1 MTERLSGKAAVVT
14 GGGRGIGEGVAMA
27 LARAGAVVCVC
38 ARTEAEV
45 RRVAGEIRAGGGRAW
60 ALPCD
65 VTDPESVRGM
75 VEAAS
80 ERLRRIDILVNNA
93 GAASSAPLAKITL
106 EEWNRIMAV
115 NATGTFLCTQA
126 ALPGM
131 VERGWGRVVNV
142 ASVAARTGARYV
154 AAYTAAKHAVLGF
167 TRSVAAEVAAS
178 GVTVNAVC
186 PGYVDTEMTV
196 ESIDRIV
203 EKTGMS
209 RDEAT
214 TALLQTT
221 PQKRLIEVAEVAYS
235 VVSLC
240 DADAKG
246 VNGQALVLD
255 GGKLLA

>member
-1 MTERLSGKAAVVT
+1 VTGRLEGKSAIVT
-14 GGGRGIGEGVAMA
+14 GGGRGIGEGVAVA
-27 LARAGAVVCVC
+27 LARAGATVCVC
-38 ARTEAEV
+38 ARTESQV
-45 RRVAGEIRAGGGRAW
+45 RRVADEIRAEAGRAW
-60 ALPCD
+60 ALGCD
-65 VTDPESVRGM
+65 VTDPESVRKM
-75 VEAAS
+75 VEAAT
-80 ERLRRIDILVNNA
+80 ERLHRVDILVNNA

-106 EEWNRIMAV
+106 DEWNRIIAV

-126 ALPGM
+126 VLPGM
-131 VERGWGRVVNV
+131 VELGWGRVVNV

-186 PGYVDTEMTV
+186 PGYVDTEMTAQ
-196 ESIDRIV
+196 SIDRIV
-203 EKTGMS
+203 RKTGMS

-221 PQKRLIEVAEVAYS
+221 PQKRLIEVEEVAYS

-240 DADAKG
+240 DDDAKG
-246 VNGQALVLD
+246 MNGQALVLD